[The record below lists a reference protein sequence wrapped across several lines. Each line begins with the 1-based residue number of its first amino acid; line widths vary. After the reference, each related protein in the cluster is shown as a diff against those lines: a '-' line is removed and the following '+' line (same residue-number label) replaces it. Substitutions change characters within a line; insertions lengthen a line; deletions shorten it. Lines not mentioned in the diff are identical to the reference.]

1 MISPSHNIDIN
12 SAFSIEM
19 NTSFEALLPL
29 GKVKKFTKGDFIV
42 LEGDQCD
49 GLYFIQSGIFR
60 TFREDL
66 ENEYTT
72 GFSFTGD
79 FETSPFSL
87 FYNTPCQ
94 ECIQAITDAVALY
107 ISKKDAL
114 ECAEKNPIV
123 QRGYLL
129 LMAAYIEILE
139 TRLHQHRSLTAEERY
154 VLLREQQPVEINKI
168 PLNYIASFLGISK
181 ERLSRIRK
189 KHPN

>member
-1 MISPSHNIDIN
+1 MTGYTLFKVV
-12 SAFSIEM
+12 FS
-19 NTSFEALLPL
+19 
-29 GKVKKFTKGDFIV
+29 GH
-42 LEGDQCD
+42 LEKIG
-49 GLYFIQSGIFR
+49 
-60 TFREDL
+60 
-66 ENEYTT
+66 NEYTT
-72 GFSFTGD
+72 GFSLLATLNFAI
-79 FETSPFSL
+79 SL
-87 FYNTPCQ
+87 FINTPVKNAFRQ
-94 ECIQAITDAVALY
+94 LRDMRLHFTF
-107 ISKKDAL
+107 SKKDAL

>member
-12 SAFSIEM
+12 SAFSSEM
-19 NTSFEALLPL
+19 NTSFEALLPY
-29 GKVKKFTKGDFIV
+29 GEVKKFAKGDFIV
-42 LEGDQCD
+42 LEGEQCD
-49 GLYFIQSGIFR
+49 GLYFIQNGIFR
-60 TFREDL
+60 TFRDDAKC
-66 ENEYTT
+66 EYTT
-72 GFSFTGD
+72 GFSFIGD

-94 ECIQAITDAVALY
+94 ESIQAITDAVALY
-107 ISKKDAL
+107 VSKKDAL
-114 ECAEKNPIV
+114 ECAEKNPAV

-154 VLLREQQPVEINKI
+154 VLLREQQPIEVNKI
-168 PLNYIASFLGISK
+168 PLYYIASFLGISK

>member
-12 SAFSIEM
+12 SAFSMEI

-42 LEGDQCD
+42 LEGEQCD
-49 GLYFIQSGIFR
+49 GLYFIQSGVFR
-60 TFREDL
+60 TFREDS
-66 ENEYTT
+66 NSEYTT
-72 GFSFTGD
+72 GFSFMGD

-87 FYNTPCQ
+87 FYDTPCQ
-94 ECIQAITDAVALY
+94 ESIQAITDAVALY

-139 TRLHQHRSLTAEERY
+139 TRLHQHRSLTAEDRY
-154 VLLREQQPVEINKI
+154 LLLREQQPVEINKI
-168 PLNYIASFLGISK
+168 PLSYIASFLGISK